1 MTSEPPRPVYMG
13 VPLSDLFTV
22 FVDTICRDRN
32 RHATDAPPLTK
43 LVVLNGFSFIL
54 FFGPEFSG
62 HPCSVALREQC
73 DIRML
78 CLVKK
83 VLERIKDVDRL
94 WRLWRSSGPRI
105 IFLESLEKT
114 MTADKTMMLR
124 RTTQLLKKIQESC
137 KKNFEDE
144 ANNKTKQLES
154 IVSKPAGL

>member
-1 MTSEPPRPVYMG
+1 
-13 VPLSDLFTV
+13 
-22 FVDTICRDRN
+22 
-32 RHATDAPPLTK
+32 
-43 LVVLNGFSFIL
+43 
-54 FFGPEFSG
+54 
-62 HPCSVALREQC
+62 
-73 DIRML
+73 ML

-83 VLERIKDVDRL
+83 VLKIIKDVDRL

-114 MTADKTMMLR
+114 MTTDKTMMLR
-124 RTTQLLKKIQESC
+124 RTTQLLKKNQESC